1 MYWNYFL
8 IGQIIFLDY
17 GAESIRDYLKPLR
30 YIPSHFEKLFCVS
43 TFECDSVLI
52 SYFTCSYQSKQVF
65 QETKILINFL
75 QNYQKK
81 IKRSILIR
89 INSTIFRPD
98 FVFGIP
104 PKCACQI
111 FAYLQCIKYT
121 LDCFMYVQSV
131 IIELGIICFYK
142 YCGILMI
149 SW

>member
-1 MYWNYFL
+1 M
-8 IGQIIFLDY
+8 
-17 GAESIRDYLKPLR
+17 
-30 YIPSHFEKLFCVS
+30 
-43 TFECDSVLI
+43 
-52 SYFTCSYQSKQVF
+52 
-65 QETKILINFL
+65 

-142 YCGILMI
+142 YCGIIFLLLFISKVKIQLMNTTNL
-149 SW
+149 